1 MPPIDPGQPAPP
13 FTLRDQHGTRRTLR
27 EFRGRPVVLFFYPE
41 DSTPLCT
48 KQACQFRDMHAEF
61 AALGVAVL
69 GISPQD
75 VASKHTFAAEQRLP
89 YPLLA
94 DAPGDGGEPPV
105 SLAYGAFGDKN
116 MYGRIVRA
124 MLRTTYLLAPDGT
137 VARRWDRVKTPG
149 HAQAVLDAARALL
162 ATDQPAPRSA
172 PRSGKPRARRV
183 RRRTP

>member
-1 MPPIDPGQPAPP
+1 MPPIDPGHPAPP
-13 FTLRDQHGTRRTLR
+13 FTLRDQHGHRRILR

-75 VASKHTFAAEQRLP
+75 VASKRAFAADQRLP

-94 DAPGDGGEPPV
+94 DVPGDGGEPPV

-124 MLRTTYLLAPDGT
+124 MLRTTYLIAPDGT

-149 HAQAVLDAARALL
+149 HAQAVLDAVRALL
-162 ATDQPAPRSA
+162 ASGTPAPRSP
-172 PRSGKPRARRV
+172 PRGGKVGLKRP
-183 RRRTP
+183 RRRAP